1 MYRMLFPGV
10 NRWSRMPLPD
20 SRVGPSWS
28 GALISVT
35 SRVRVQFF
43 FQFGLKSLHRDDG
56 DFYKPKGNCFLEE

>member
-1 MYRMLFPGV
+1 
-10 NRWSRMPLPD
+10 MPLPD

-43 FQFGLKSLHRDDG
+43 FFFFQFELKSLLRDDG